1 MSSTC
6 LTAAASSSADWTLP
20 LVRLLL
26 SMQKLLRPVAEG
38 ILDREVGREKESVIL
53 LGVLVDDLMV
63 DGMVKDVD
71 ISESS
76 RMKVPLLLM
85 L

>member
-1 MSSTC
+1 M
-6 LTAAASSSADWTLP
+6 
-20 LVRLLL
+20 
-26 SMQKLLRPVAEG
+26 
-38 ILDREVGREKESVIL
+38 DREVGREKESVIL

-63 DGMVKDVD
+63 DGMVKEVD

>member
-1 MSSTC
+1 M
-6 LTAAASSSADWTLP
+6 
-20 LVRLLL
+20 
-26 SMQKLLRPVAEG
+26 
-38 ILDREVGREKESVIL
+38 DREVGREKESVIL

-71 ISESS
+71 ISESF

>member
-1 MSSTC
+1 M
-6 LTAAASSSADWTLP
+6 
-20 LVRLLL
+20 
-26 SMQKLLRPVAEG
+26 
-38 ILDREVGREKESVIL
+38 DREVGREKESVIL